1 MALTLAPALQAPFS
15 LLGVEWPPEDEDH
28 IRACGAAFRACAVSL
43 ESQTVPAAHDA
54 VGHAARHN
62 AGDHIDALTGH
73 WADYHAGEQQ
83 AGDAGPGH
91 LQSLTASMHALAD
104 GCDLFARAVEI
115 VKVVLTLLATYVLL
129 ALVWAASMAVVSGGL
144 AALKARG
151 SVMVLRAFARKT
163 VSTLRDRLER
173 YFGHT
178 LIRAVET
185 RLRRILHA
193 KAPSFGPRPAGSPL
207 RRAYAVK
214 GVAASSAGAVWL
226 AEGQPES
233 RPRPPLGSPEK
244 GPRDGRYD
252 LGPARDPGIPF
263 DDPWPYD
270 PDARP
275 SAGDHAAWHKW
286 RALQLAEEA
295 TPGFDEAAATF
306 KHYLEGSGDDYRIDY
321 DKAYRD
327 DKLIRD
333 AVDAEIRR
341 AQENAERLHRETGRR
356 DFQMTG
362 EPMEI
367 KQTETKNWEFALGR
381 HSVWGSADVRID
393 GDRATMEI
401 TVHAYDRYNFNR
413 EDKWINQENGRFE
426 TLGWARSYDTHGTLK
441 RTVTWTLP

>member
-1 MALTLAPALQAPFS
+1 MALTLPPALQAPFG
-15 LLGVEWPPEDEDH
+15 LLHVDWPREDEDH
-28 IRACGAAFRACAVSL
+28 IRACGTALRACGTAL
-43 ESQTVPAAHDA
+43 ETQTIPAAHGA

-73 WADYHAGEQQ
+73 WADYHAD
-83 AGDAGPGH
+83 DARSGH
-91 LQSLTASMHALAD
+91 LQSLAVTLHALAD
-104 GCDLFARAVEI
+104 GCDLFARIVEI
-115 VKVVLTLLATYVLL
+115 VKALLLLLAAYVLT
-129 ALVWAASMAVVSGGL
+129 ALVWAASMAALSGGL
-144 AALKARG
+144 AALRARG
-151 SVMVLRAFARKT
+151 FVMMLRTFARKA
-163 VSTLRDRLER
+163 VATLRGRLQR
-173 YFGHT
+173 YFGHR
-178 LIRAVET
+178 LVHAVET

-193 KAPSFGPRPAGSPL
+193 KPPSLPSRPAGSLL

-214 GVAASSAGAVWL
+214 GLAASSAGVAWL
-226 AEGQPES
+226 VDGRPES
-233 RPRPPLGSPEK
+233 HPRPPVNPPEK
-244 GPRDGRYD
+244 GPRDGKYD

-270 PDARP
+270 PDAKP
-275 SAGDHAAWHKW
+275 SIDDHMTWHKW

-321 DKAYRD
+321 DKAYND

-341 AQENAERLHRETGRR
+341 AQRNAERLYGESGRR

-362 EPMEI
+362 EPVNI
-367 KQTETKNWEFALGR
+367 DKTETKNWEFALGR
-381 HSVWGSADVRID
+381 HSIWGSADVRVD
-393 GDRATMEI
+393 GGKATMDI

-426 TLGWARSYDTHGTLK
+426 TLGWARSYDTHGALK

>member
-1 MALTLAPALQAPFS
+1 MALTLSPDLQAPFG
-15 LLGVEWPPEDEDH
+15 LLGVPWPPEDEDH
-28 IRACGAAFRACAVSL
+28 IRACGAALRACAVAL
-43 ESQTVPAAHDA
+43 DDQTIPTAHGA

-73 WADYHAGEQQ
+73 WADYHAD
-83 AGDAGPGH
+83 DARSGH
-91 LQSLTASMHALAD
+91 LQSLTVSLHALAD
-104 GCDLFARAVEI
+104 GCDLFARIIEI
-115 VKVVLTLLATYVLL
+115 VKAVLIFLATYVLL

-144 AALKARG
+144 AALQARG
-151 SVMVLRAFARKT
+151 FVMMLRTFARKA
-163 VSTLRDRLER
+163 VATLRGRLER
-173 YFGHT
+173 YFGGR

-185 RLRRILHA
+185 RLRRVLHA
-193 KAPSFGPRPAGSPL
+193 KPPSFPVRPAVSPL
-207 RRAYAVK
+207 RRVYGVK
-214 GVAASSAGAVWL
+214 GLAASSAGVTWL
-226 AEGQPES
+226 VEGQPES
-233 RPRPPLGSPEK
+233 RPRPPLNSPEE

-252 LGPARDPGIPF
+252 LGPARDPGIPY

-270 PDARP
+270 PDAKP
-275 SAGDHAAWHKW
+275 SLDDHAAWHKW

-306 KHYLEGSGDDYRIDY
+306 KHYLEGDGSDYRIDY

-341 AQENAERLHRETGRR
+341 AQENVERIHRETGRR

-362 EPMEI
+362 EPTAI

-381 HSVWGSADVRID
+381 HSIWGSADVRID
-393 GDRATMEI
+393 GDQATMDI

-426 TLGWARSYDTHGTLK
+426 TLGWARSYDTHGSLK
-441 RTVTWTLP
+441 RRITWTLPGR